1 MLVSMSAAI
10 PAILVVE
17 DDPIARA
24 VVCTALGLR
33 GLIPTTCGT
42 VREARGLLGSR
53 DWDLVILDLRL
64 PDGGGLRLAQYLHE
78 NGWPRMLVVTG
89 DALAAHSLG
98 YAVPVL
104 LKPVDPVKLCGM
116 VETLLLDLEPRP
128 GSALLPAI
136 VAAAVEPRAT
146 DHPAIPMGRALV
158 VDDDPVFRA
167 FTVATLRTD
176 GWDVDAVE
184 SAAQACMALE
194 KGKPVRLVL
203 LDLSMRL
210 IDGMAV
216 AIRIRSHRPDVGL
229 LIITGDHQRV
239 ASAREYAE
247 VLTKP
252 VVPEELLAAARRI
265 ADQVTMSGS
274 RRPRIRPDMEPS

>member
-1 MLVSMSAAI
+1 MVAVMSAAI

-24 VVCTALGLR
+24 VVCAALGHR
-33 GLIPTTCGT
+33 GLVPTTCGT
-42 VREARGLLGSR
+42 VREARGLLGSQ
-53 DWDLVILDLRL
+53 DWDLVIMDLRL

-89 DALAAHSLG
+89 DDLAAHSLG

-128 GSALLPAI
+128 GTSLLPAI
-136 VAAAVEPRAT
+136 VAATAEPRVTA
-146 DHPAIPMGRALV
+146 PAAAPMGRALV

-176 GWDVDAVE
+176 GWDVDSVE

-203 LDLSMRL
+203 LDLSMPL

-216 AIRIRSHRPDVGL
+216 ATRIRSHRPDVGL
-229 LIITGDHQRV
+229 LIVTGDHQRV

-265 ADQVTMSGS
+265 ADQVTLSGA
-274 RRPRIRPDMEPS
+274 RRPRVRPDVAAS